1 VTASSRDVAGV
12 GRGVHALIPSGPAG
26 PAGPRPTA
34 GQQASAA
41 LSALRTVP
49 VQAAVLQAAVALL
62 ADLAETAAAQADREA
77 AAATVT
83 LLLDA
88 LGTVPLPDQAAR
100 RRGTPG

>member
-1 VTASSRDVAGV
+1 VTATSRDAAGV

-26 PAGPRPTA
+26 QRTTA

-41 LSALRTVP
+41 LAALRTVP

-62 ADLAETAAAQADREA
+62 TDVAETATERGDREA
-77 AAATVT
+77 AAVTVS

-88 LGTVPLPDQAAR
+88 LGSA
-100 RRGTPG
+100 PG

>member
-1 VTASSRDVAGV
+1 VAGV
-12 GRGVHALIPSGPAG
+12 GRGVHALIPSG

-62 ADLAETAAAQADREA
+62 ADLAETAAEQGDREA

-88 LGTVPLPDQAAR
+88 LGTVPDQAAR
-100 RRGTPG
+100 RRGASG